1 MPIDDLDPMAPP
13 PGSGAMPYDDP
24 AQAEGEIAAPA
35 VRTDGYTFDHQR
47 LIENIDHHNIAEDM
61 SEEEL
66 GPIGQK
72 VSREFEIDLGTR
84 SHWETQAKAAMDLAM
99 QVNGKRQGPWAGS
112 SDIVYPLMTTAAVQF
127 AARAYPAIVQ
137 GRNVVKGVVVGDD
150 QGQPMMQMG
159 PQGPQPV
166 MDPRTQQPAWI
177 VAPGAKKE
185 RATRIGEHMSWQLLD
200 QMSEWEEETDKLL
213 HILPIIGCAFRKSFY
228 DPAVGHNACMLVL
241 AQNLVIDYYAK
252 SMDRAPRLTEVR
264 QYYPYE
270 VEEQVRARLFID
282 QDYSRPQGADEDAA
296 LDFFEQHRW
305 LDLDDDGYPEP
316 YIVTVDKQSNKV
328 ARITARYDAEGVRI
342 LRETGAVT
350 QIDPVHYYSKY
361 DFLPNPDGGIYGV
374 GFGQLLGPINES
386 VNTTLNMLF
395 DAAHLQTA
403 GGGFIGR
410 GPSMHTGS
418 LKFKLGEWKSVNVPG
433 QTMREAIVPFNHS
446 GPSPQLIS
454 LLSFLVEAGKEVT
467 SVNNMMTGDVAAQT
481 MQPTTLLALIE
492 QGQKVFSGIFKRV
505 QRSMHKDFD
514 KLYRLNRI
522 YLENES
528 KYRIG
533 DEERTVSRDDYAK
546 GAGVQPYAD
555 ASMVTDMQKM
565 ARAQFL
571 QSYQGDPNIKRVEV
585 IRRVFDAA
593 QIEKPEELIQE
604 ETGPNPLILAQTAE
618 LEMKGDK
625 IQSEIA
631 TNRATQIEKMS
642 AAVLNLAKADAENG
656 SQELAW
662 TAQQIDLLRFHLESL
677 TAPADGK
684 PAPKQLPPPEPMPQ
698 DMAPQDMGA
707 MGMPPD
713 DPLADLTAG
722 FAYPQQ

>member
-1 MPIDDLDPMAPP
+1 MPNDDLSYPDGTVP
-13 PGSGAMPYDDP
+13 SDDP

-35 VRTDGYTFDHQR
+35 VRTDGYIFDHQR
-47 LIENIDHHNIAEDM
+47 LIENIDHPNIAEELSD
-61 SEEEL
+61 EEL

-72 VSREFEIDLGTR
+72 VSREFELDLGSR
-84 SHWETQAKAAMDLAM
+84 STWETQARAAMDLAM
-99 QVNGKRQGPWAGS
+99 QVNGKRQGPWPGS
-112 SDIVYPLMTTAAVQF
+112 SDIIYPLMTTAAVQF

-241 AQNLVIDYYAK
+241 AQNLVINYFAK
-252 SMDRAPRLTEVR
+252 SMDRAPRLTELL

-270 VEEQVRARLFID
+270 LEEQIRAGLFLD
-282 QDYSRPQGADEDAA
+282 QDYSKAQNANGDDDAA
-296 LDFFEQHRW
+296 LDFLEQHRW
-305 LDLDDDGYPEP
+305 LDLDEDGYPEP

-328 ARITARYDAEGVRI
+328 ARITARYDANGVRI
-342 LRETGAVT
+342 LTSSGAVT

-395 DAAHLQTA
+395 DAAALQNT

-410 GPSMHTGS
+410 GPSMNAGS
-418 LKFKLGEWKSVNVPG
+418 LKFKLGEWKTVNVPG
-433 QTMREAIVPFNHS
+433 QTMREAIVPFNHG

-454 LLSFLVEAGKEVT
+454 LLTFLVEAGKEVT

-505 QRSMHKDFD
+505 HRAMHRDFD

-522 YLENES
+522 YLENEAT
-528 KYRIG
+528 YRVG
-533 DEERTVSRDDYAK
+533 DEERIVTRDDYLES
-546 GAGVQPYAD
+546 GGVEPYSD
-555 ASMVTDMQKM
+555 PTMVSDMQKM

-571 QSYQGDPNIKRVEV
+571 ETKLGDPNIKRVPTL
-585 IRRVFDAA
+585 RRIFDAA

-604 ETGPNPLILAQTAE
+604 ETGPNPVILAQTAE
-618 LEMKGDK
+618 LEVKQREADIKEANGRAAQMKDMAQTVLYLAQADK
-625 IQSEIA
+625 V
-631 TNRATQIEKMS
+631 N
-642 AAVLNLAKADAENG
+642 AEAP
-656 SQELAW
+656 LAW
-662 TAQQIDLLRFHLESL
+662 TAQHIDLLRLQMEAL
-677 TAPADGK
+677 QQPKDGK
-684 PAPKQLPPPEPMPQ
+684 PAPRQLPPPEPMPQ
-698 DMAPQDMGA
+698 DMGP

-722 FAYPQQ
+722 YAYP